1 MTRCPEVLRF
11 VEVFDVIHVD
21 QSTENAV
28 WTGLTGTRAALK
40 RDGFVIDP
48 TGTAYCPREWLDER
62 GYLDPELARIHPRY
76 WGI

>member
-1 MTRCPEVLRF
+1 MTRRPEVLSF
-11 VEVFDVIHVD
+11 VEIFDVMRADPTTGHV
-21 QSTENAV
+21 V
-28 WTGLTGTRAALK
+28 WTGITGTRTALK

-48 TGTAYCPREWLDER
+48 TATAYCPREWLDER

>member
-1 MTRCPEVLRF
+1 MTRRPEVLSF
-11 VEVFDVIHVD
+11 VEIFDVMRADPTTGHV
-21 QSTENAV
+21 V
-28 WTGLTGTRAALK
+28 WTGTTGTRTALK

-48 TGTAYCPREWLDER
+48 TATAYCPREWLDER